1 MLPKLNAQT
10 LKKALGSSIF
20 GNILAII
27 GIIIS
32 ILTLTT
38 ASQVSQTIKSI
49 NIDGNAQTIESID
62 ISGDAQTAQTINNH
76 GTDREEVQIIAEE
89 RFAYNMDRLYETL
102 DIIQK
107 VSDNPNLH
115 FSIIWSGTRQEMEEL
130 DKSELPPYVTY
141 YVSD

>member
-62 ISGDAQTAQTINNH
+62 IGGDAQTAQIINN
-76 GTDREEVQIIAEE
+76 GADREEVQIIAEE
-89 RFAYNMDRLYETL
+89 RFAYNMDRLYDTL

-141 YVSD
+141 YISD